1 MTSSSHIVKLMTIR
15 LFTLH
20 HQIYMSNGEEEDG
33 EDGMGCA
40 ACAYHFFLTPMLA
53 ILFPLCIF
61 SFNIDSQTCSDIIK
75 HVGPYLT
82 IF

>member
-1 MTSSSHIVKLMTIR
+1 MTIR

-61 SFNIDSQTCSDIIK
+61 LFFFRRLSVLCSEDPPTLLDTC
-75 HVGPYLT
+75 HVV
-82 IF
+82 